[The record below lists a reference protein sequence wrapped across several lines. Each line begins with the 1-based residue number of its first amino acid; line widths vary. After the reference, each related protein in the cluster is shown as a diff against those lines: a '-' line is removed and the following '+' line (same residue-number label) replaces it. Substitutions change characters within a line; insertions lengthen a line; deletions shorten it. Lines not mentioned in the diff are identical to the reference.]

1 MFVAQLYNP
10 FEHERRRTKEEKL
23 NGRDEDKRGAEK
35 RRRMDDRETGE
46 TRKNGEKEEKERS
59 NRGTRTKITDDPAV
73 CLLLNSC

>member
-1 MFVAQLYNP
+1 MFVARLYNP

-46 TRKNGEKEEKERS
+46 TRKNGEKEEKER
-59 NRGTRTKITDDPAV
+59 
-73 CLLLNSC
+73 